1 MAIDWGFTIR
11 KLVVYGTLL
20 VLYALAMTILY
31 ALFPGYWPLILL
43 FSGGFVFL
51 QFFLSDKLVLW
62 STGAKVV
69 SASEAP
75 RLHMIVESLSSKM
88 GLPKPKVAIV
98 QNDMPNAFATGRN
111 YNHSV
116 VAVTTGLLNK
126 LNDQEITAVLAHEL
140 SHVKHRDMFVITF
153 ASFVVSVLSMIIYF
167 GLSMVLRGDDRNN
180 FGASMAAWFVS
191 IIFSNTIGLILINT
205 VSRYREYGADRGSAY
220 TTGNPDSLISALRK
234 ISATKVSSQSARD
247 LESARAL
254 CISPTTIRDSSSCS
268 RRTRPS
274 RSASRISRRS
284 SPRCAAIKRHR

>member
-11 KLVVYGTLL
+11 KIVVYGTLL

-43 FSGGFVFL
+43 FSGGFIFL

-62 STGAKVV
+62 TTGAKIV
-69 SASEAP
+69 SAGEAP

-111 YNHSV
+111 YSHSV

-180 FGASMAAWFVS
+180 FGASIAAWFVS

-220 TTGNPDSLISALRK
+220 ATGNPDSLISALRK

-254 CISPTTIRDSSSCS
+254 CISPTTSGFLELFSTHPPIEK
-268 RRTRPS
+268 
-274 RSASRISRRS
+274 RI
-284 SPRCAAIKRHR
+284 ANLEKIKSEMRGY

>member
-11 KLVVYGTLL
+11 KIVVYGTLL

-31 ALFPGYWPLILL
+31 ALFPGYWMLIIL
-43 FSGGFVFL
+43 FSGGFLFL

-69 SASEAP
+69 SVNEAP
-75 RLHMIVESLSSKM
+75 RLHMIVESLALKM

-111 YNHSV
+111 YSHSV

-153 ASFVVSVLSMIIYF
+153 ASFVVSILSYVVYF
-167 GLSMVLRGDDRNN
+167 AISMLIRGDDRNN

-191 IIFSNTIGLILINT
+191 IIFSNTVGLILINT

-220 TTGNPDSLISALRK
+220 ATGNPDNLISALRK
-234 ISATKVSSQSARD
+234 ISQTRVSSQSARG
-247 LESARAL
+247 LESAKAL
-254 CISPTTIRDSSSCS
+254 CISPTTSGILELFS
-268 RRTRPS
+268 THPPIEK
-274 RSASRISRRS
+274 RI
-284 SPRCAAIKRHR
+284 AKLEQIKSEMRGY

>member
-11 KLVVYGTLL
+11 KIVVYGTLL

-43 FSGGFVFL
+43 FSGGFIFL

-62 STGAKVV
+62 TTGAKVV
-69 SASEAP
+69 TPGEAP

-111 YNHSV
+111 YSHSV

-126 LNDQEITAVLAHEL
+126 LNDQEITAVIAHEL

-153 ASFVVSVLSMIIYF
+153 ASFVVSVLSMVIYF
-167 GLSMVLRGDDRNN
+167 ALSMVLRGDDRNN

-220 TTGNPDSLISALRK
+220 ATGSPDSLISALRK

-254 CISPTTIRDSSSCS
+254 CISPTTSGFLELFSTHPPIEK
-268 RRTRPS
+268 
-274 RSASRISRRS
+274 RI
-284 SPRCAAIKRHR
+284 ANLEKIKSEMRGY